1 MGLDERIA
9 EWRGFVRQREAIAAD
24 VDELEA
30 HLRDQI
36 EGLES
41 SGLSPDEA
49 FLIAV
54 GRMGQLDAL
63 SREFA
68 REHNERLWKQLVLG
82 GGDDDPQSRQVWRRG
97 HGLWLALIFAV
108 AGAVLV
114 KLPWLTSGP
123 DALQVLIR
131 NAGPLFLLAPA
142 GYFLRCRRASVRTT
156 IAVLAPFAV
165 ALVLLN
171 VYPFAAGGA
180 TALLAAGH
188 AVVVLWLCIGL
199 AYARGDWRGDRARM
213 DFIRFTGEWFVY
225 LVLIGLGG
233 GVLAAVTASVF
244 GAVRLDASA
253 FITDWL
259 LPCGAAGAVVIAA
272 WLVEAKQS
280 VIENIA
286 PVLTRV
292 FTPLFTLLLLALIV
306 ASAVQIAAGGGL
318 VDADR
323 TVLITFD
330 AVLVVVVGLLLYSL
344 SARDGS
350 LPPGWFDRMQFV
362 LVASAIVVDAVVLAA
377 MLSRI
382 GAFGAS
388 PNKLASLG
396 ANVILLVNLVGSASL
411 QARWLWGREASP
423 VVGFARIE
431 RWQTGLVPVYL
442 AWAAIVVVV
451 FPPAFGW
458 G

>member
-9 EWRGFVRQREAIAAD
+9 EWRGFVQQHDAIAAD

-36 EGLES
+36 DGLEA
-41 SGLSPDEA
+41 SGLSADEA

-54 GRMGQLDAL
+54 GRMGRLDAL

-68 REHNERLWKQLVLG
+68 REHSERLWKQLVLG
-82 GGDDDPQSRQVWRRG
+82 GDEDPHGRQLWRRG
-97 HGLWLALIFAV
+97 HGLWLALLFAV

-114 KLPWLTSGP
+114 KVPWMLDGLDGVP
-123 DALQVLIR
+123 VLMR
-131 NAGPLFLLAPA
+131 NVAPLLLLAPA
-142 GYFLRCRRASVRTT
+142 GYFLRCRRASARTT
-156 IAVLAPFAV
+156 IAVLVPFAL

-171 VYPFAAGGA
+171 AYPFASGGA
-180 TALLAAGH
+180 TAMLAAGH
-188 AVVVLWLCIGL
+188 AVVVLWLCVGL
-199 AYARGDWRGDRARM
+199 AYVRGDWRSDRARM

-225 LVLIGLGG
+225 LVLLGLGG

-244 GAVRLDASA
+244 SAVGLDATV

-259 LPCGAAGAVVIAA
+259 LPCGAAGAVVVAA
-272 WLVEAKQS
+272 WLVEAKQA

-306 ASAVQIAAGGGL
+306 AAAVQIAAGGGL

-330 AVLVVVVGLLLYSL
+330 AVLIVVVGLLLYSL
-344 SARDGS
+344 SAREGS

-362 LVASAIVVDAVVLAA
+362 LVASAIVVDAVVLVA

-388 PNKLASLG
+388 PNKVASLG
-396 ANVILLVNLVGSASL
+396 LNVILLVNLVGSAWL
-411 QARWLWGREASP
+411 QARWLWGRTPSP

-431 RWQTGLVPVYL
+431 GWQTGLVPVYL
-442 AWAAIVVVV
+442 AWAAVVVV
-451 FPPAFGW
+451 AFPPVFGW
-458 G
+458 V